1 VTPEQAAAIY
11 DILVDRAGADPGDG
25 DAFIYHLTD
34 GCTEWRFRGHLGF
47 GGKLYVEPRGW
58 RVGAYPEDMTPAR
71 AETIRVANAALDG
84 CHAAFVAL
92 EKALED

>member
-1 VTPEQAAAIY
+1 VTEEQAYAVY
-11 DILVDRAGADPGDG
+11 DVLVEHAGAREDIREQ
-25 DAFIYHLTD
+25 FVFHLARD
-34 GCTEWRFRGHLGF
+34 CEEFRFQGLLGF

-84 CHAAFVAL
+84 CRAAFVAL